1 MKQKRLRVLMVE
13 DSADDAELILDI
25 LREDGF
31 DVDSLRIE
39 TAAAMEDAL
48 DGGNWDV
55 ILSDYNLPNFSA
67 AEALA
72 VSKNRKLDLPFII
85 VSGCI
90 GEEAAVALMR
100 AGAHDFVMKES
111 AARLVPAVHRGLLET
126 ETRRQFNLAQIA
138 LRRSEARLRA
148 IASNLPS
155 VVYQFLKRVDG
166 ASLFTYVSDGS
177 LELFALSPGAI
188 QDDAGLLLNLILA
201 GDRASYHQSMTASA
215 SKLSTW
221 TWEGRIRNGS
231 ENGIK
236 WISLRASPRKTSQG
250 AVLWDGIMTDITQNK
265 LAEIEVKHS
274 HEQLAELSS
283 YLQNVKERERARIS
297 REIHDDLGGTLTA
310 IKIDLLWL
318 HNRLLEERQDLQE
331 KVDSMDLLVDRAIEV
346 TRRIAS
352 DLRPGILD
360 FGIVAAIEW
369 QAREFQS
376 RTGIRCEAASAS
388 EEISLDPDL
397 SVNVFRIFQETL
409 TNVTKH
415 ANASMVHVT
424 IEASDGWLDLE
435 VHDNG
440 RGITRDDM
448 SKPKSFGIRGMLERA
463 RNLGG
468 NIEISG
474 APGQGTTLSVR
485 LPTTEVSE
493 QPAEQQYSLF
503 PSTECSPEKHS

>member
-1 MKQKRLRVLMVE
+1 
-13 DSADDAELILDI
+13 
-25 LREDGF
+25 
-31 DVDSLRIE
+31 
-39 TAAAMEDAL
+39 
-48 DGGNWDV
+48 
-55 ILSDYNLPNFSA
+55 
-67 AEALA
+67 
-72 VSKNRKLDLPFII
+72 
-85 VSGCI
+85 
-90 GEEAAVALMR
+90 
-100 AGAHDFVMKES
+100 
-111 AARLVPAVHRGLLET
+111 
-126 ETRRQFNLAQIA
+126 
-138 LRRSEARLRA
+138 
-148 IASNLPS
+148 
-155 VVYQFLKRVDG
+155 
-166 ASLFTYVSDGS
+166 
-177 LELFALSPGAI
+177 
-188 QDDAGLLLNLILA
+188 
-201 GDRASYHQSMTASA
+201 
-215 SKLSTW
+215 
-221 TWEGRIRNGS
+221 
-231 ENGIK
+231 
-236 WISLRASPRKTSQG
+236 
-250 AVLWDGIMTDITQNK
+250 MTDITQNK

-283 YLQNVKERERARIS
+283 YLQNVKERDGPEFPGKSTMIWGAPHRHKNRSAV
-297 REIHDDLGGTLTA
+297 A
-310 IKIDLLWL
+310 AQ
-318 HNRLLEERQDLQE
+318 RLLEERQDLQE

-463 RNLGG
+463 RNLGETSKSAARRG
-468 NIEISG
+468 REPRS
-474 APGQGTTLSVR
+474 ASAYR
-485 LPTTEVSE
+485 LRKS
-493 QPAEQQYSLF
+493 
-503 PSTECSPEKHS
+503 PSSPRSNSIRCFHPRNASPEKHS

>member
-1 MKQKRLRVLMVE
+1 MKQKPLRVLIVE
-13 DSADDAELILDI
+13 DSADDAELILDV
-25 LREDGF
+25 LRMDGF
-31 DVDSLRIE
+31 DVDSLRVE
-39 TAAAMEDAL
+39 TAAAMQDAL
-48 DGGNWDV
+48 DGGNWDL
-55 ILSDYNLPNFSA
+55 ILSDYNLPSFSA

-72 VSKNRKLDLPFII
+72 VSKDRKLDLPFII

-90 GEEAAVALMR
+90 GEEAAVALMK

-111 AARLVPAVHRGLLET
+111 AARLVPAVHRCLLET

-138 LRRSEARLRA
+138 LRRSEARFRA
-148 IASNLPS
+148 IASNLPGVVFQWLQEKDGTVVCPYASEGS
-155 VVYQFLKRVDG
+155 V
-166 ASLFTYVSDGS
+166 ALFG
-177 LELFALSPGAI
+177 LSPAAL
-188 QDDAGLLLNLILA
+188 QETPGLFLGRILPE
-201 GDRASYHQSMTASA
+201 DRESYDQAMAASA
-215 SKLSTW
+215 RNLTTW
-221 TWEGRIRNGS
+221 NWEGRIRNGG
-231 ENGIK
+231 ENEIK
-236 WISLRASPRKTSQG
+236 WINLRASPRRTSSG
-250 AVLWDGIMTDITQNK
+250 AVLWNGIMANITQNK
-265 LAEIEVKHS
+265 LTEVELKHS
-274 HEQLAELSS
+274 REQLAELSS
-283 YLQNVKERERARIS
+283 YLQNVKEQERARIA

-318 HNRLLEERQDLQE
+318 HNRLHEERQDLQE
-331 KVDSMDLLVDRAIEV
+331 KMDSMDLLVDRAIEV

-376 RTGIRCEAASAS
+376 RTGIRCETASSS

-409 TNVTKH
+409 TNVMKH
-415 ANASMVHVT
+415 ANASAVHVA
-424 IEASDGWLDLE
+424 IGASDGWLDLE

-448 SKPKSFGIRGMLERA
+448 AKPKSFGIRGMLERT

-468 NIEISG
+468 HIEFSG

-485 LPTTEVSE
+485 LPTTEAFERSADH
-493 QPAEQQYSLF
+493 QGTLF
-503 PSTECSPEKHS
+503 

>member
-1 MKQKRLRVLMVE
+1 MKQKMLRVLMVE
-13 DSADDAELILDI
+13 DSADDAELILDV

-31 DVDSLRIE
+31 DVDSLRVE
-39 TAAAMEDAL
+39 TAAAMQDAL
-48 DGGNWDV
+48 AGGNWDV

-72 VSKNRKLDLPFII
+72 VSKDRKLDLPFII

-90 GEEAAVALMR
+90 GEEAAVALMK

-111 AARLVPAVHRGLLET
+111 AARLAPAVHRGLLET
-126 ETRRQFNLAQIA
+126 ETRKQFNLAQIA
-138 LRRSEARLRA
+138 LRRSEARFRA
-148 IASNLPS
+148 IASNLPG
-155 VVYQFLKRVDG
+155 VVYQFLRQADG
-166 ASLFTYVSDGS
+166 TPQFTYVSDGA
-177 LELFALSPGAI
+177 LELFDLNPGAI
-188 QDDAGLLLNLILA
+188 QDNARLFLDFILLE
-201 GDRASYHQSMTASA
+201 DRASYYQSMAASA
-215 SKLSTW
+215 GNLTTW
-221 TWEGRIRNGS
+221 NWEGRIRNGS
-231 ENGIK
+231 ENEIK

-250 AVLWDGIMTDITQNK
+250 AILWDGIMADITQNK
-265 LAEIEVKHS
+265 LTEIEVKRS

-283 YLQNVKERERARIS
+283 YLQNVKEQERARIA

-318 HNRLLEERQDLQE
+318 HNRLHEERPDLQE
-331 KVDSMDLLVDRAIEV
+331 KVDSIDLLVDRAIEV
-346 TRRIAS
+346 TARIAS

-376 RTGIRCEAASAS
+376 RTGIRCETASAS

-397 SVNVFRIFQETL
+397 AVNLFRIFQETL

-415 ANASMVHVT
+415 ANASMVRVT
-424 IEASDGWLDLE
+424 IGESGGWLELE

-440 RGITRDDM
+440 RGITRDDL
-448 SKPKSFGIRGMLERA
+448 SKPKSFGIRGMLERT

-468 NIEISG
+468 DIEISG
-474 APGQGTTLSVR
+474 APGQGTTVSVG
-485 LPTTEVSE
+485 LPSTEASE
-493 QPAEQQYSLF
+493 RAAEQQYPLF
-503 PSTECSPEKHS
+503 